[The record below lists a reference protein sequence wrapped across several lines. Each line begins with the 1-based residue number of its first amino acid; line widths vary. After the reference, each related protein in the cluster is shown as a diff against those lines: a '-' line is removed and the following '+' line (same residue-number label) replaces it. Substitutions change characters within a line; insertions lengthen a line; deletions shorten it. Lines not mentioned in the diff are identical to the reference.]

1 MLLTCHLSENPSKPL
16 FPLEKELPNR
26 DSWWIEMWPQKF
38 TERMDYGGNP
48 CDCLYIHRENRD
60 HLFFF
65 FECLLTRAGQAR
77 QEHCGRSPLS
87 GTQGT
92 WQRFSDTTVKLTTA
106 SLTHP
111 PPCFHISPPKS
122 LSPCLTTWDANLSSL
137 NYSNSPGGGKKRAK
151 PSHGQLWTQ
160 STSVS
165 QGKHIQCCCLP
176 MYL

>member
-77 QEHCGRSPLS
+77 QEHRGRSPLS

-92 WQRFSDTTVKLTTA
+92 WQRFFWHHSKVDYCLFDTST
-106 SLTHP
+106 SLLPH
-111 PPCFHISPPKS
+111 FPKS

-137 NYSNSPGGGKKRAK
+137 NYSNSPGGGEKRAK

-165 QGKHIQCCCLP
+165 QGKHIQCYCLP

>member
-111 PPCFHISPPKS
+111 PPCFLISPKA
-122 LSPCLTTWDANLSSL
+122 SPL
-137 NYSNSPGGGKKRAK
+137 
-151 PSHGQLWTQ
+151 
-160 STSVS
+160 V
-165 QGKHIQCCCLP
+165 
-176 MYL
+176 